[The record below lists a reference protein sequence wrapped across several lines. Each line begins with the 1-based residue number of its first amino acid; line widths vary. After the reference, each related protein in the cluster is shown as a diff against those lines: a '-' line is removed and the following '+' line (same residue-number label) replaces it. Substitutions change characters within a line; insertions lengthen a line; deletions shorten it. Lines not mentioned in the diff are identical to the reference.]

1 MPAAVLPIH
10 AQPQPSAPALA
21 ARPQSA
27 QGRSCAPG
35 LGGCSVAA
43 LVGTHCPDLH
53 APQGVIVEYL
63 DAQAGTW
70 QYSLDGAAS
79 WRGIRTDLVNRP
91 GHLGLALDGAARLRV
106 LPFADGGRKGVRV
119 VLHAA
124 QRALDGCSGSYCLYA
139 PEDRDAGAHS
149 ITLVLG
155 LAAIN
160 GKPPAAAVPRPRNKR
175 ALAAQRLA
183 QQALAAA

>member
-10 AQPQPSAPALA
+10 AQPQPSAHALA
-21 ARPQSA
+21 ARPQPA

-70 QYSLDGAAS
+70 QYSLDGGAS

-91 GHLGLALDGAARLRV
+91 GHLGLATPALRHHVGMV
-106 LPFADGGRKGVRV
+106 LQGEAPVGR
-119 VLHAA
+119 
-124 QRALDGCSGSYCLYA
+124 
-139 PEDRDAGAHS
+139 P
-149 ITLVLG
+149 
-155 LAAIN
+155 
-160 GKPPAAAVPRPRNKR
+160 
-175 ALAAQRLA
+175 
-183 QQALAAA
+183 